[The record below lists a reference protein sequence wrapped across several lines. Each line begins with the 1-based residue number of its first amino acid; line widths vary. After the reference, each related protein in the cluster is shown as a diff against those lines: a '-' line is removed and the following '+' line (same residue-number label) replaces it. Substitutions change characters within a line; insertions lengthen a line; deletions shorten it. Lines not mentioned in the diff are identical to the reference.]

1 MNSEEMRLG
10 KAGRQLDLFHI
21 NRNNNL
27 MRHWWGSKTK
37 QEQDELINDSITE
50 IYEKTEDLAIDEN
63 ERVVYNEANGVKQ

>member
-27 MRHWWGSKTK
+27 MRHWWGKRTK
-37 QEQDELINDSITE
+37 QEQDELITDSITE
-50 IYEKTEDLAIDEN
+50 ISNCIEDSTVDEN
-63 ERVVYNEANGVKQ
+63 DSAVYNEVKES